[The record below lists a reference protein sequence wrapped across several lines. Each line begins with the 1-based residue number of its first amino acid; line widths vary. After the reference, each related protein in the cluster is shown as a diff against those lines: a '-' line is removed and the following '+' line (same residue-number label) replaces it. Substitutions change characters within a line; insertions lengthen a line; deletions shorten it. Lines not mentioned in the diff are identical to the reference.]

1 MGVGGKLDAP
11 AALPTRSRRG
21 ADFIAWLGPETGL
34 DGRGKFLR
42 HSDSIRGPSSE
53 SLYRLSYPG

>member
-21 ADFIAWLGPETGL
+21 AHFIAWLGPRTGL

-42 HSDSIRGPSSE
+42 HSDLIPGLSS
-53 SLYRLSYPG
+53 RPANRCTD